1 MDLQHT
7 FGHKKLRLRLV
18 RVKVFPE
25 NRYFPEM
32 LFSGKENVFMC
43 LVAFQNMFQKIFS
56 DVWLCSWKYHRKHIF
71 YLLLT
76 FSHIFSITK
85 RINNIIHSSKH
96 KQNPEKDHQIWTNE
110 GEITI
115 AIAIEIGAIE
125 ISEIAIAIGAIT
137 IDADRRCVGDHAV
150 VFGMLADH
158 ADRRGANDHA
168 DRSLPLSL
176 AECVLFTWVFS
187 FCGSLYL
194 LRVLRKMFEGKT
206 IL

>member
-1 MDLQHT
+1 M
-7 FGHKKLRLRLV
+7 
-18 RVKVFPE
+18 
-25 NRYFPEM
+25 
-32 LFSGKENVFMC
+32 
-43 LVAFQNMFQKIFS
+43 
-56 DVWLCSWKYHRKHIF
+56 
-71 YLLLT
+71 LLT

-125 ISEIAIAIGAIT
+125 ISEIAIAIGAIAIGAIAIGAIA

-176 AECVLFTWVFS
+176 AECVLFAWVFS

>member
-1 MDLQHT
+1 M
-7 FGHKKLRLRLV
+7 V
-18 RVKVFPE
+18 SVVFFTSIDFRKHAQALTSSPHAHAHAQAHASH
-25 NRYFPEM
+25 
-32 LFSGKENVFMC
+32 L
-43 LVAFQNMFQKIFS
+43 L
-56 DVWLCSWKYHRKHIF
+56 LCSRTDQLCEAFIA
-71 YLLLT
+71 
-76 FSHIFSITK
+76 
-85 RINNIIHSSKH
+85 
-96 KQNPEKDHQIWTNE
+96 PEPPTPTHHDRDLAGPELPRSTS
-110 GEITI
+110 ITI
-115 AIAIEIGAIE
+115 AIAPIGIDREIGSIAIIE